1 MMKKKF
7 TIIIISAVILLNSV
21 SSTISVSAAPNNLS
35 INEVIQ
41 NIQEYD
47 SKIETNMDKLNKYK
61 EQILEKE
68 NEIKANE
75 EDVEIA
81 KRNLEQKDELLSE
94 RLRNVH
100 MDGGFEVTPL
110 KYLEAFFTS
119 GNIMDA
125 VEKVQVISQ
134 MCKSDKKLV
143 IEAKNA
149 EQNLNDMQKKIEKEN
164 EELQKNKDE
173 IEKNIK
179 ELEDQK
185 KQLVD
190 YVQENSDILID
201 STSSIIPITLSS
213 DISEEA
219 RAIIKEAQKYLG
231 IPYLWGG
238 TTPDGFDCSGLMQY
252 VFNSQGIEIPRV
264 SQDQQSFAEPINLSE
279 LKPGDLVFN
288 KPSNSTHV
296 GLYIGDDK
304 YLHAPHTGDVVKIS
318 TLSTSNMKYA
328 GRVLKVD

>member
-1 MMKKKF
+1 MKKKF

-164 EELQKNKDE
+164 EELQK
-173 IEKNIK
+173 IK
-179 ELEDQK
+179 
-185 KQLVD
+185 
-190 YVQENSDILID
+190 
-201 STSSIIPITLSS
+201 
-213 DISEEA
+213 
-219 RAIIKEAQKYLG
+219 
-231 IPYLWGG
+231 
-238 TTPDGFDCSGLMQY
+238 
-252 VFNSQGIEIPRV
+252 
-264 SQDQQSFAEPINLSE
+264 
-279 LKPGDLVFN
+279 
-288 KPSNSTHV
+288 
-296 GLYIGDDK
+296 
-304 YLHAPHTGDVVKIS
+304 
-318 TLSTSNMKYA
+318 MK
-328 GRVLKVD
+328 

>member
-1 MMKKKF
+1 MKKKF
-7 TIIIISAVILLNSV
+7 TTIIISAVILLNSI
-21 SSTISVSAAPNNLS
+21 SSTIPVIAAPNNLS

-68 NEIKANE
+68 NEIKVNE
-75 EDVEIA
+75 QEVEIA
-81 KRNLEQKDELLSE
+81 KKNLEQKDELLSE

-149 EQNLNDMQKKIEKEN
+149 EQKLNDMQKKIEKEN

-238 TTPDGFDCSGLMQY
+238 TTPEGFDCSGLMQY

-288 KPSNSTHV
+288 KSSNSTHV

-328 GRVLKVD
+328 GRILKVD

>member
-1 MMKKKF
+1 MKKKF
-7 TIIIISAVILLNSV
+7 TTIIISAVILLNSI
-21 SSTISVSAAPNNLS
+21 SSTIPVIAAPNNLS

-75 EDVEIA
+75 QEVEIA
-81 KRNLEQKDELLSE
+81 KKNLEQKDELLSE

-149 EQNLNDMQKKIEKEN
+149 EQKLNDMQKKIEKEN

-201 STSSIIPITLSS
+201 STSSIIPITLPS

-238 TTPDGFDCSGLMQY
+238 TTPEGFDCSGLMQY

-288 KPSNSTHV
+288 KSSNSTHV

-328 GRVLKVD
+328 GRILKG

>member
-1 MMKKKF
+1 MKKKF
-7 TIIIISAVILLNSV
+7 TTIIISAVILLNSI
-21 SSTISVSAAPNNLS
+21 SSTIPVIAAPNNLS

-75 EDVEIA
+75 QEVEIA
-81 KRNLEQKDELLSE
+81 KKNLEQKDELLSE

-125 VEKVQVISQ
+125 FEKVQVISQ

-149 EQNLNDMQKKIEKEN
+149 EQKLNDMQKKIEKEN

-201 STSSIIPITLSS
+201 STSSIIPITLPS

-238 TTPDGFDCSGLMQY
+238 TTPEGFDCSGLMQY

-288 KPSNSTHV
+288 KSSNSTHV

>member
-1 MMKKKF
+1 MKKKF
-7 TIIIISAVILLNSV
+7 TTIIISAVILLNSI
-21 SSTISVSAAPNNLS
+21 SSTIPVIAAPNNLS

-75 EDVEIA
+75 QEVEIA
-81 KRNLEQKDELLSE
+81 KKNLEQKDELLSE

-149 EQNLNDMQKKIEKEN
+149 EQKLNDMQKKIEKEN

-201 STSSIIPITLSS
+201 STSSIIPITLPS

-219 RAIIKEAQKYLG
+219 RSIIKEAQKYLG

-238 TTPDGFDCSGLMQY
+238 TTPEGFDCSGLMQY

-288 KPSNSTHV
+288 KSSNSTHV

>member
-1 MMKKKF
+1 MKKKF

>member
-1 MMKKKF
+1 MKKKF
-7 TIIIISAVILLNSV
+7 TTIIISAVILFNSV
-21 SSTISVSAAPNNLS
+21 SSTTPVLAAPNNLS

-75 EDVEIA
+75 EELEIA
-81 KRNLEQKDELLSE
+81 KKNLQKKDELLSE

-110 KYLEAFFTS
+110 KYLDALFTS
-119 GNIMDA
+119 GNVMDA

-143 IEAKNA
+143 TEAKNA
-149 EQNLNDMQKKIEKEN
+149 EQNLNDMQNKIEKEN

-173 IEKNIK
+173 IEKNLK

-213 DISEEA
+213 DISDEA

-238 TTPDGFDCSGLMQY
+238 TTPEGFDCSGLMQY
-252 VFNSQGIEIPRV
+252 VFNSQGIELPRV
-264 SQDQQSFAEPINLSE
+264 SQDQQSFAETINLSE

-288 KPSNSTHV
+288 KSSNSTHV

-328 GRVLKVD
+328 TRVLKVD

>member
-1 MMKKKF
+1 MKKKF
-7 TIIIISAVILLNSV
+7 TTIIISAVILLNSI
-21 SSTISVSAAPNNLS
+21 SSTIPVIAAPNNLS

-75 EDVEIA
+75 QEVEIA
-81 KRNLEQKDELLSE
+81 KKNLEQKDELLSE

-149 EQNLNDMQKKIEKEN
+149 EQKLNDMQKKIEKEN

-288 KPSNSTHV
+288 KSSNSTHV

>member
-1 MMKKKF
+1 MKKKF
-7 TIIIISAVILLNSV
+7 TTIIISAVILLNSV
-21 SSTISVSAAPNNLS
+21 SSTIPVLAAPNNLS

-75 EDVEIA
+75 EELEIA
-81 KRNLEQKDELLSE
+81 KKNLEEKDELLSE

-100 MDGGFEVTPL
+100 MNGGFKVTPL
-110 KYLEAFFTS
+110 KYLEALFTS

-125 VEKVQVISQ
+125 VGKVEVISQ
-134 MCKSDKKLV
+134 MCKSDKNLV
-143 IEAKNA
+143 KEAKNA

-164 EELQKNKDE
+164 EELQKNKEE
-173 IEKNIK
+173 IEKYIAD
-179 ELEDQK
+179 LEDQK
-185 KQLVD
+185 KQLID
-190 YVQENSDILID
+190 YVQENSDILVD
-201 STSSIIPITLSS
+201 STSSIIPITLPS
-213 DISEEA
+213 DMSAEA
-219 RAIIKEAQKYLG
+219 KAIINEAQKYLG

-238 TTPDGFDCSGLMQY
+238 TTPEGFDCSGLMQY
-252 VFNSQGIEIPRV
+252 VFNTKGIELPRV
-264 SQDQQSFAEPINLSE
+264 SEEQQSFAKPISLSE

-288 KPSNSTHV
+288 KSSNSTHI
-296 GLYIGDDK
+296 GMYIGDDK
-304 YLHAPHTGDVVKIS
+304 FLHAPHTGDFIKIS

>member
-1 MMKKKF
+1 MKKKF

-21 SSTISVSAAPNNLS
+21 SSTISVNAAPNNLS

>member
-1 MMKKKF
+1 MKKKF

-21 SSTISVSAAPNNLS
+21 SSTISVIAAPNNLS

-149 EQNLNDMQKKIEKEN
+149 EQNLNDMQKKIKKEN

-328 GRVLKVD
+328 GRVLKG

>member
-1 MMKKKF
+1 MKKKF
-7 TIIIISAVILLNSV
+7 TTIIISAVILLNSI
-21 SSTISVSAAPNNLS
+21 SSTIPVIAAPNNLS

-75 EDVEIA
+75 QEVEIA
-81 KRNLEQKDELLSE
+81 KKNLEQKDELLSE

-149 EQNLNDMQKKIEKEN
+149 EQKLNDMQKKIEKEN

-238 TTPDGFDCSGLMQY
+238 TTPEGFDCSGLMQY

-288 KPSNSTHV
+288 KSSNSTHV

-328 GRVLKVD
+328 GRVLKG

>member
-1 MMKKKF
+1 MKKKF

-81 KRNLEQKDELLSE
+81 KRNLEQKDELLSK

>member
-1 MMKKKF
+1 MKKKF
-7 TIIIISAVILLNSV
+7 TTIIISAVILLNSI
-21 SSTISVSAAPNNLS
+21 SSTIPVIAAPNNLS

-75 EDVEIA
+75 QEVEIA
-81 KRNLEQKDELLSE
+81 KKNLEQKDELLSE

-149 EQNLNDMQKKIEKEN
+149 EQKLNDMQKKIEKEN
-164 EELQKNKDE
+164 EELQKNKDQ

-238 TTPDGFDCSGLMQY
+238 TTPEGFDCSGLMQY

-288 KPSNSTHV
+288 KSSNSTHV

>member
-1 MMKKKF
+1 MKKKF
-7 TIIIISAVILLNSV
+7 TTIIISAVILLNSI
-21 SSTISVSAAPNNLS
+21 SSTIPVIAAPNNLS

-75 EDVEIA
+75 QEVEIA
-81 KRNLEQKDELLSE
+81 KKNLEQKDELLSE

-149 EQNLNDMQKKIEKEN
+149 EQKLNDMQKKIEKEN

-238 TTPDGFDCSGLMQY
+238 TTPEGFDCSGLMQY

-288 KPSNSTHV
+288 KSSNSTHV

-328 GRVLKVD
+328 GRILKG

>member
-1 MMKKKF
+1 MKKKF
-7 TIIIISAVILLNSV
+7 TTIIISAVILLNSV
-21 SSTISVSAAPNNLS
+21 SSTIPVIAAPNNLS

-75 EDVEIA
+75 QEVEIA
-81 KRNLEQKDELLSE
+81 KKNLEQKDELLSE

-149 EQNLNDMQKKIEKEN
+149 EQKLNDMQKKIEKEN
-164 EELQKNKDE
+164 KELQKNKDE

-185 KQLVD
+185 KQLVE
-190 YVQENSDILID
+190 YVQENSDILVD
-201 STSSIIPITLSS
+201 STSSIIPITLPS
-213 DISEEA
+213 DISDEA

-288 KPSNSTHV
+288 KSSNSTHV

>member
-1 MMKKKF
+1 
-7 TIIIISAVILLNSV
+7 
-21 SSTISVSAAPNNLS
+21 
-35 INEVIQ
+35 
-41 NIQEYD
+41 
-47 SKIETNMDKLNKYK
+47 
-61 EQILEKE
+61 
-68 NEIKANE
+68 
-75 EDVEIA
+75 
-81 KRNLEQKDELLSE
+81 
-94 RLRNVH
+94 

-149 EQNLNDMQKKIEKEN
+149 EQKLNDMQKKIEKEN

-238 TTPDGFDCSGLMQY
+238 TTPEGFDCSGLMQY

-288 KPSNSTHV
+288 KSSNSTHV

-328 GRVLKVD
+328 GRILKVD

>member
-1 MMKKKF
+1 MKKKF

-21 SSTISVSAAPNNLS
+21 SSTIPVSAAPNNLS

-81 KRNLEQKDELLSE
+81 KKNLEQKDELLSE

-213 DISEEA
+213 DISDEA

>member
-1 MMKKKF
+1 MKKKF
-7 TIIIISAVILLNSV
+7 TTIIISAVILLNSI
-21 SSTISVSAAPNNLS
+21 SSTIPVIAAPNNLS

-75 EDVEIA
+75 QEVEIA
-81 KRNLEQKDELLSE
+81 KKNLEQKDELLSE

-149 EQNLNDMQKKIEKEN
+149 EQKLNDMQKKIEKEN

-201 STSSIIPITLSS
+201 STSSIIPITLPS

-238 TTPDGFDCSGLMQY
+238 TTPEGFDCSGLMQY

-288 KPSNSTHV
+288 KSSNSTHV

-328 GRVLKVD
+328 GRILKVD

>member
-1 MMKKKF
+1 MKKKF
-7 TIIIISAVILLNSV
+7 TTIIISAVILLNSI
-21 SSTISVSAAPNNLS
+21 SSTIPVIAAPNNLS

-68 NEIKANE
+68 NEIKVNE
-75 EDVEIA
+75 QEVEIA
-81 KRNLEQKDELLSE
+81 KKNLEQKDELLSE

-149 EQNLNDMQKKIEKEN
+149 EQKLNDMQKKIEKEN

-238 TTPDGFDCSGLMQY
+238 TTPEGFDCSGLMQY

-288 KPSNSTHV
+288 KSSNSTHV

-328 GRVLKVD
+328 GRILKG

>member
-1 MMKKKF
+1 MKKKF

-61 EQILEKE
+61 EQILKKE

>member
-1 MMKKKF
+1 MKKKF
-7 TIIIISAVILLNSV
+7 TTIIISAVILLNSI
-21 SSTISVSAAPNNLS
+21 SSTIPVIAAPNNLS

-68 NEIKANE
+68 NEIKVNE
-75 EDVEIA
+75 QEVEIA
-81 KRNLEQKDELLSE
+81 KKNLEQKDELLSE

-149 EQNLNDMQKKIEKEN
+149 EQKLNDMQKKIEKEN

-238 TTPDGFDCSGLMQY
+238 TTPEGFDCSGLMQY

-288 KPSNSTHV
+288 KSSNSTHV

>member
-1 MMKKKF
+1 MKKKF
-7 TIIIISAVILLNSV
+7 TTIIISAVILLNSI
-21 SSTISVSAAPNNLS
+21 SSTIPVIAAPNNLS

-75 EDVEIA
+75 QEVEIA
-81 KRNLEQKDELLSE
+81 KKNLEQKDELLSE

-149 EQNLNDMQKKIEKEN
+149 EQKLNDMQKKIEKEN

-238 TTPDGFDCSGLMQY
+238 TTPEGFDCSGLMQY

-288 KPSNSTHV
+288 KSSNSTHV

-328 GRVLKVD
+328 GRILKVD

>member
-1 MMKKKF
+1 MKKKF
-7 TIIIISAVILLNSV
+7 TTIIISAVILLNSI
-21 SSTISVSAAPNNLS
+21 SSTIPVIAAPNNLS

-75 EDVEIA
+75 QEVEIA
-81 KRNLEQKDELLSE
+81 KKNLEQKDELLSE

-149 EQNLNDMQKKIEKEN
+149 EQKLNDMQKKIEKEN

-238 TTPDGFDCSGLMQY
+238 TTPEGFDCSGLMQY

-288 KPSNSTHV
+288 KSSNSTHV
-296 GLYIGDDK
+296 GIYIGDDK

>member
-1 MMKKKF
+1 MKKKF
-7 TIIIISAVILLNSV
+7 TIIIISAVILLNFV
-21 SSTISVSAAPNNLS
+21 SSTIPVSAAPNNLS

-213 DISEEA
+213 DISDEA

>member
-1 MMKKKF
+1 MKKKF
-7 TIIIISAVILLNSV
+7 TTIIISAVILLNSI
-21 SSTISVSAAPNNLS
+21 SSTIPVIAAPNNLS

-75 EDVEIA
+75 QEVEIA
-81 KRNLEQKDELLSE
+81 KKNLEQKDELLSE

-149 EQNLNDMQKKIEKEN
+149 EQKLNDMQKKIEKEN

-238 TTPDGFDCSGLMQY
+238 TIPEGFDCSGLMQY

-288 KPSNSTHV
+288 KSSNSTHV

>member
-1 MMKKKF
+1 MKKKF
-7 TIIIISAVILLNSV
+7 TTIIISAVILLNSI
-21 SSTISVSAAPNNLS
+21 SSTIPVIAAPNNLS

-75 EDVEIA
+75 QEVEIA
-81 KRNLEQKDELLSE
+81 KKNLEQKDELLSE

-149 EQNLNDMQKKIEKEN
+149 EQKLNNMQKKIEKEN

-238 TTPDGFDCSGLMQY
+238 TTPEGFDCSGLMQY

-288 KPSNSTHV
+288 KSSNSTHV

>member
-1 MMKKKF
+1 MKKKF
-7 TIIIISAVILLNSV
+7 TTIIISAVIFLNSI
-21 SSTISVSAAPNNLS
+21 SSTIPVIAAPNNLS

-75 EDVEIA
+75 QEVEIA
-81 KRNLEQKDELLSE
+81 KKNLEQKDELLSE

-149 EQNLNDMQKKIEKEN
+149 EQKLNDMQKKIEKEN

-238 TTPDGFDCSGLMQY
+238 TTPEGFDCSGLMQY

-288 KPSNSTHV
+288 KSSNSTHV

-328 GRVLKVD
+328 GRILKG

>member
-1 MMKKKF
+1 MKKKF
-7 TIIIISAVILLNSV
+7 TTIIISAVILLNSI
-21 SSTISVSAAPNNLS
+21 SSTIPVIAAPNNLS

-75 EDVEIA
+75 QEVEIA
-81 KRNLEQKDELLSE
+81 KKNLEQKDELLSE

-149 EQNLNDMQKKIEKEN
+149 EQKLNDMQKKIEKEN

-238 TTPDGFDCSGLMQY
+238 TTPEGFDCSGLMQY

-264 SQDQQSFAEPINLSE
+264 SQDQQSFAEPINLSK

-288 KPSNSTHV
+288 KSSNSTHV

>member
-1 MMKKKF
+1 MKKKF
-7 TIIIISAVILLNSV
+7 TTIIISAVILLNSI
-21 SSTISVSAAPNNLS
+21 SSTIPVIAAPNNLS

-75 EDVEIA
+75 QEVEIA
-81 KRNLEQKDELLSE
+81 KKNLEQKDELLSE

-149 EQNLNDMQKKIEKEN
+149 EQKLNDMQKKIEKEN

-238 TTPDGFDCSGLMQY
+238 TTPEGFDCSGLMQY

-288 KPSNSTHV
+288 KSSNSTHV

>member
-1 MMKKKF
+1 MKKKF

-21 SSTISVSAAPNNLS
+21 SSTIPVSATPNNLS

-149 EQNLNDMQKKIEKEN
+149 EQDLNDMQKKIEKEN

-213 DISEEA
+213 DISDEA

-328 GRVLKVD
+328 GRVLKG